1 MPGLLTRLMVE
12 VGDVIEAGQNVAV
25 IEAMKMENT
34 LAAQI
39 RGTVLEI
46 SANTGNNLNVDDVIL
61 TLKPEGEEA

>member
-1 MPGLLTRLMVE
+1 
-12 VGDVIEAGQNVAV
+12 GQTLCIV
-25 IEAMKMENT
+25 EAMKMENT

-46 SANTGNNLNVDDVIL
+46 LANTGDNLNVDDVIL

>member
-1 MPGLLTRLMVE
+1 M
-12 VGDVIEAGQNVAV
+12 EAGQNVAV

-34 LAAQI
+34 LVAQI

-46 SANTGNNLNVDDVIL
+46 SANTGDNLNVDDVIL

>member
-1 MPGLLTRLMVE
+1 MVE
-12 VGDVIEAGQNVAV
+12 VGDVIEAGLNVAV

-39 RGTVLEI
+39 KGTVLEI
-46 SANTGNNLNVDDVIL
+46 STNIGDNLNVDDVIL